1 MNASLSYTVQCMA
14 YGEKCE
20 YNYDELASTFYCRDI
35 LLKLGDCQITH
46 CSTEFSIHNIVTY
59 ELIQKRVYF

>member
-1 MNASLSYTVQCMA
+1 MA
-14 YGEKCE
+14 YGEKFE

>member
-20 YNYDELASTFYCRDI
+20 YNYDELASTFYYRDI
-35 LLKLGDCQITH
+35 LLKLGDCPITH
-46 CSTEFSIHNIVTY
+46 CSAELCMHNIVTY

>member
-1 MNASLSYTVQCMA
+1 MA

-20 YNYDELASTFYCRDI
+20 YNYDELASTFYYRDI
-35 LLKLGDCQITH
+35 LLKLGDCPITY
-46 CSTEFSIHNIVTY
+46 CSTKLCMHNIVTY